1 MTGTMPT
8 ADAAKSR
15 DTEAEARRAKW
26 LERVEAGLT
35 QASPEAV
42 ARRFNLHMGELRD
55 LFPDYFD
62 EAPEPERNET
72 SGY

>member
-1 MTGTMPT
+1 MTSTMPMPI
-8 ADAAKSR
+8 AAKSR
-15 DTEAEARRAKW
+15 DTEADAKRAKW

-35 QASPEAV
+35 QASPRAV
-42 ARRFNLHMGELRD
+42 ARRFNLHPGELRD

-62 EAPEPERNET
+62 EAPEPERNEI